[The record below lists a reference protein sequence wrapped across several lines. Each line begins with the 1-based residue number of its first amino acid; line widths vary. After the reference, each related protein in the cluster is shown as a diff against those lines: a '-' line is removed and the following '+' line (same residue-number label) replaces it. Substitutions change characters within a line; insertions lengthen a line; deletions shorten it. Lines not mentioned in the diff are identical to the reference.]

1 MSPDLQRLIDL
12 QRLESTIADAKARIA
27 THPQRLAEA
36 DAQLAA
42 ANLLLESA
50 KNRLKDNQEA
60 RRTLDKD
67 IALYQGRLSKFRD
80 QQSAVKTNKEYQAL
94 GHEIETAQH
103 DLGAVE
109 LKVIERMVEADGIAA
124 DVKQAESVFAA
135 RRKEIEAQK
144 KQMGDELAVVE
155 AALKTATDERAAL
168 LKAIDQRLVSTF
180 EQVARVRKGIAVTTA
195 TRDGL
200 CSVCHVRLR
209 PQVFQQIRQ
218 NDSIVQCDSC
228 QRILYYVP
236 PPPPAEGAIFRLP
249 NPRCSG
255 PRPAVPRPPTSMAA
269 RAEIRVLRATASA
282 SSAKTARLSN

>member
-27 THPQRLAEA
+27 THPQRLADA

-42 ANLLLESA
+42 ASNLLESA

-60 RRTLDKD
+60 RRALDKD
-67 IALYQGRLSKFRD
+67 IALYQGRLNKFRD

-94 GHEIETAQH
+94 GHEIETAQK
-103 DLGAVE
+103 DLGVVE
-109 LKVIERMVEADGIAA
+109 EKVIERMVEADGIAA

-144 KQMGDELAVVE
+144 KQMGDELVAVE
-155 AALKTATDERAAL
+155 AALKTATEERATL
-168 LKAIDQRLVSTF
+168 LKEIDQRLVATF

-209 PQVFQQIRQ
+209 PQVFQLIRQ
-218 NDSIVQCDSC
+218 NDTIVQCDSC
-228 QRILYYVP
+228 QRILYYVH
-236 PPPPAEGAIFRLP
+236 PPPPAEGAVVR
-249 NPRCSG
+249 
-255 PRPAVPRPPTSMAA
+255 
-269 RAEIRVLRATASA
+269 
-282 SSAKTARLSN
+282 